1 MKAMN
6 GKPLTVHGDAMPYVP
21 ESLARQ
27 VSAAC
32 VAFFKSRNMTYGYQR
47 AKFGGE
53 KKKEAK

>member
-1 MKAMN
+1 MN
-6 GKPLTVHGDAMPYVP
+6 GKPLTMHGDAMPYVP